1 MPLVNIFK
9 NGFGLLQNLLELVE
23 QGQLFL
29 NRRCLMHPLGYGEK
43 LILQLVEFLQWHAPN
58 LVT

>member
-1 MPLVNIFK
+1 
-9 NGFGLLQNLLELVE
+9 
-23 QGQLFL
+23 
-29 NRRCLMHPLGYGEK
+29 MHPLGYGEK